1 MYNLVVSCSPFG
13 VYVKSSLRAVSTNKY
28 FTAFCDSALL
38 MMQYST
44 FIHCVQSPNS
54 VNSCICIVVSL
65 ALTSS
70 ALSSA
75 NDSKA
80 KFLPVQAFEN
90 VLKKHN
96 LKLSEASL
104 LARLG
109 LLIYNNR

>member
-1 MYNLVVSCSPFG
+1 
-13 VYVKSSLRAVSTNKY
+13 
-28 FTAFCDSALL
+28 
-38 MMQYST
+38 
-44 FIHCVQSPNS
+44 
-54 VNSCICIVVSL
+54 VSL